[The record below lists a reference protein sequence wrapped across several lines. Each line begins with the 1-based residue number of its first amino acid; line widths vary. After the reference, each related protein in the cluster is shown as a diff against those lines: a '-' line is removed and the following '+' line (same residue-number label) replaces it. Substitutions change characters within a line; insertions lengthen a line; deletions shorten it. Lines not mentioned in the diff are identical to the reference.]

1 MSLTREK
8 SETLIVINPSSVL
21 HRLITLFASTVNE
34 IIVSV

>member
-8 SETLIVINPSSVL
+8 RETLIVINPSSVL